1 MPISETGST
10 LRVRVVVDDGI
21 EGNPCEEGQELSVEC
36 RDSTASADFS
46 IGITDI
52 FDRPHYKLAGSTFTI
67 RENQAGPPA
76 ASRDG
81 LQWPEAPRA
90 NVAPDVPEGQL
101 WTSGQQGRPS
111 VFEKIP
117 QFYDPTSPLAAIF
130 SDLTFGGA
138 SSINFEELPID
149 SGTVT
154 STGVVFESQFT
165 INQGAPVSSGP
176 GGFPVPPPIPMPP

>member
-67 RENQAGPPA
+67 REN
-76 ASRDG
+76 
-81 LQWPEAPRA
+81 
-90 NVAPDVPEGQL
+90 
-101 WTSGQQGRPS
+101 
-111 VFEKIP
+111 
-117 QFYDPTSPLAAIF
+117 
-130 SDLTFGGA
+130 
-138 SSINFEELPID
+138 
-149 SGTVT
+149 
-154 STGVVFESQFT
+154 
-165 INQGAPVSSGP
+165 
-176 GGFPVPPPIPMPP
+176 